1 MTTCSDSI
9 VRDSSR
15 LGEDEGSAVLGWL
28 LVFPLLMFMTFGA
41 FQFILYSL
49 AVEEVST
56 AAREGARRAALDG
69 STFSEGAAFA
79 RDFVSEGIVLRGEA
93 TVTGARGP
101 EQTTLTVTGTCKW
114 LISASL
120 FGDNCTISHTEI
132 VPTEGFVEGIVA
144 S

>member
-1 MTTCSDSI
+1 MNRSESI
-9 VRDSSR
+9 DGARSP
-15 LGEDEGSAVLGWL
+15 GMEDEGSAVLGWL
-28 LVFPLLMFMTFGA
+28 LVFPLLMFFTFGA

-49 AVEEVST
+49 AQEEVSN

-69 STFSEGAAFA
+69 STFSEGATLAK
-79 RDFVSEGIVLRGEA
+79 DFVSEGIVLRGEA
-93 TVTGARGP
+93 TVTGQRGP

-114 LISASL
+114 LISADL
-120 FGDNCTISHTEI
+120 FGDNCTISHTAV

>member
-1 MTTCSDSI
+1 MNRSEGI
-9 VRDSSR
+9 ARDHSR
-15 LGEDEGSAVLGWL
+15 LREDEGSAVLGWL
-28 LVFPLLMFMTFGA
+28 LVFPLLMLMTFGA

-49 AVEEVST
+49 AKEEVSN

-69 STFSEGAAFA
+69 STFSDGATLAK
-79 RDFVSEGIVLRGEA
+79 DFISEGVVLRGEA
-93 TVTGARGP
+93 TVTGERGP

-114 LISASL
+114 LISADL
-120 FGDNCTISHTEI
+120 FGDNCSISQTAV